1 MNGRGGDVKQ
11 RYRTGDQ
18 FLVREIN
25 LSIVFNQLWTH
36 TPLSRSQ
43 LASLTGLNKTTIS
56 SLVHELLTQG
66 FVREAGLRSSR
77 GGRPAM
83 LVELNPQSG
92 CMIGL
97 EIGVDFIT
105 AILTNFRAE
114 IKWRH
119 HEFTESHQSQETII
133 HRAQEII
140 RDASYVA
147 DRLGLPLLGVG
158 VGIPGLVDIDSGM
171 LLFAPNLRW
180 HDIPLREL
188 LAQSFPVP
196 ILVDNDANLSALG
209 EYYFGVAREVE
220 TFIYLAIGIGLGGG
234 IFLEGRPYRGLEGY
248 AGEFGHMT
256 LQSNGLACQCGSYGC
271 WETVV
276 SNRAVVARAQAA
288 AEVHPH
294 SRLMALAQGR
304 SDSIT
309 LPLVVKAA
317 EEGDETALE
326 VLHETGHYLGI
337 GLANLVNAFN
347 PELIVLGGAMS
358 QAYPILLPIAEQVV
372 AERAIA
378 RPAKSTRVAISA
390 HGQDACALGAVGAV
404 LHKILTTPNYARTTP
419 ISSQ

>member
-1 MNGRGGDVKQ
+1 MKQ

-18 FLVREIN
+18 SLVREIN

-36 TPLSRSQ
+36 ASLSRAQ

-77 GGRPAM
+77 GGRPAV
-83 LVELNPQSG
+83 LVELNPQAG
-92 CMIGL
+92 CMIGV
-97 EIGVDFIT
+97 EIGVDFIA
-105 AILTNFRAE
+105 AILTDFRAE
-114 IKWRH
+114 IKWRYY
-119 HEFTESHQSQETII
+119 ESPETYQSEETII

-140 RDASYVA
+140 YEATHVA
-147 DRLGLPLLGVG
+147 DRLSLPLLGVG

-171 LLFAPNLRW
+171 VLFAPNLRW
-180 HDIPLREL
+180 QDIPLREL
-188 LAQSFPVP
+188 LAQSLSVP

-209 EYYFGVAREVE
+209 EYYFGTAQEVE

-234 IFLEGRPYRGLEGY
+234 IFVEGKPYRGLGGY
-248 AGEFGHMT
+248 AGEFGHMA
-256 LQSNGLACQCGSYGC
+256 LQSNGLACRCGSHGC

-276 SNRAVVARAQAA
+276 SNRAVIVRAQAA
-288 AEVHPH
+288 AEARPH

-326 VLHETGHYLGI
+326 VLRETGHYLGI

-358 QAYPILLPIAEQVV
+358 QAYPILLPIAEQVIT
-372 AERAIA
+372 ERAIA
-378 RPAKSTRVAISA
+378 RPAKSTRVVISA
-390 HGQDACALGAVGAV
+390 HGQDACALGAVGSV
-404 LHKILTTPNYARTTP
+404 LHKILTTPNYALVTP
-419 ISSQ
+419 VSSH